1 MREIS
6 PTKCTN
12 SLKSIVD
19 FATKSLRSQNDKRIS
34 SLTTSLFT
42 KRFSSSRLLVD
53 VQLQGLQPSTIYRVS
68 VRTKHPKAVLE
79 QRPVERCLDF
89 KTLPKNC

>member
-1 MREIS
+1 MYHH
-6 PTKCTN
+6 P
-12 SLKSIVD
+12 L
-19 FATKSLRSQNDKRIS
+19 Q
-34 SLTTSLFT
+34 
-42 KRFSSSRLLVD
+42 

-89 KTLPKNC
+89 KTLPKSEFPIRFVRFCFCSSVLGEYANPSP